1 MPERE
6 YAVRMRGITKRYN
19 GKKGLANNHISLD
32 LFQGEILCLAGEN
45 GAGKS
50 TLMKILYG
58 LEEPT
63 EGEIMVKGRVRR
75 IGSPLTANRLG
86 IGMVHQHFMLFP
98 EYTVAENVVM
108 GMEPRR
114 AGFLYDTKT
123 AVRRVDTA
131 LRAQGFSVGADRRVA
146 DLTVGEMQQ
155 VEICKM
161 LYRDVDIIILDEPT
175 AVLTEQETAVLF
187 ATLRNL
193 SARGASLILITHK
206 IREILRVSHRVAVLR
221 KGELAGVRITAET
234 DGRELS
240 RLMTGAAVDVLPAA
254 AGPVAGP
261 AVVTESSVDVLP
273 AAASSAAGTLAA
285 AASPLPAA
293 GALAAGPAMGTGP
306 SPAAVLSP
314 TPGGGVCRPGAGT
327 PVLAFEEV
335 TVIRHGQR
343 RPLLDRLSF
352 ALGAGEIL
360 GFTGI
365 GGNGLGVLEAV
376 LGGFLHPASGRVLHH
391 GRDISRLN
399 IRRLRRQGLSYVP
412 ADRLRVGCAPEARV
426 DENLI
431 LDRRKELVRGGIFNR
446 RAVRAFCGELVGRYG
461 IDGGL
466 SDSAASLSG
475 GNIQKMILARE
486 IDQFRD
492 YIVFSEPTRGLD
504 IKAGA
509 YVYGEMAKLRARGAA
524 VILISTNLDEILSN
538 AGRIIVLYR
547 GAAAAEFRNVDGAA
561 DTIKEEIG
569 AYMLGLKKRE
579 SAGEAAVLNTTGEGK
594 GVTAGDSSI
603 PDAPGE
609 GTIAGVAAVPDASDK
624 SAGAGGCLR

>member
-6 YAVRMRGITKRYN
+6 YAVRMRGITKRYD
-19 GKKGLANNHISLD
+19 GKKSRANNNISLD
-32 LFQGEILCLAGEN
+32 LFRGEILCLAGEN

-63 EGEIMVKGRVRR
+63 EGEILVKGRVRR

-108 GMEPRR
+108 GIEPRR
-114 AGFLYDTKT
+114 CGFLYDTKA
-123 AVRRVDTA
+123 AVQRVDAA
-131 LRAQGFSVGADRRVA
+131 LRAHGFSVDAERRVG

-161 LYRDVDIIILDEPT
+161 LYRDADIIILDEPT
-175 AVLTEQETAVLF
+175 AVLTEQETAALF
-187 ATLRNL
+187 VTLRNL
-193 SARGASLILITHK
+193 SARGVSLILITHK
-206 IREILRVSHRVAVLR
+206 IREILLVSHRVAVLR

-234 DGRELS
+234 DGREIS
-240 RLMTGAAVDVLPAA
+240 RLMTGAAGDAAPAA
-254 AGPVAGP
+254 
-261 AVVTESSVDVLP
+261 SV
-273 AAASSAAGTLAA
+273 
-285 AASPLPAA
+285 PAA
-293 GALAAGPAMGTGP
+293 GATAASFPAAAV
-306 SPAAVLSP
+306 SPAA
-314 TPGGGVCRPGAGT
+314 GGARRPGSGT
-327 PVLAFEEV
+327 PVLAFEAV
-335 TVIRHGQR
+335 TVIRQGQR

-352 ALGAGEIL
+352 TLGAGEIL
-360 GFTGI
+360 GFTGA

-412 ADRLRVGCAPEARV
+412 ADRIRVGCALEARV

-431 LDRRKELVRGGIFNR
+431 LDRRKELVRGGIFDR
-446 RAVRAFCGELVGRYG
+446 RAVRAFCGELAGRYG

-466 SDSAASLSG
+466 RDSAASLSG

-504 IKAGA
+504 IQAGA
-509 YVYGEMAKLRARGAA
+509 GVYGEMAKLRARGAA
-524 VILISTNLDEILSN
+524 VILISANLDEILSN
-538 AGRIIVLYR
+538 ADRIIVLYR
-547 GAAAAEFRNVDGAA
+547 GAPAAEFGNIDGAA

-579 SAGEAAVLNTTGEGK
+579 TAGGTAVLNMAGED
-594 GVTAGDSSI
+594 TAD
-603 PDAPGE
+603 
-609 GTIAGVAAVPDASDK
+609 
-624 SAGAGGCLR
+624 GGCLR